1 VGRHGSGYV
10 GSQWWHSD
18 ASARALVQGYSR
30 NIALVIYQPGQQAFL
45 DPYIPHVLT
54 GITEA
59 AQEQGFRV
67 TIEVIR
73 EQKNV
78 NQISQLLRSGVV
90 DGIITEQMVGTD
102 ELIDAG
108 LRYDDPIVISGENP
122 EYQFHSVWVNMITGQ
137 RALIQNLI
145 DMGHDRIACIPY
157 TSPQKSRSLTNRLD
171 DFSKQLAQADITQHE
186 GYMVYGDYRIE
197 TAYSAMQQLLKLDRP
212 PTAVFAMNDS
222 MAFGAIRAIY
232 DAGLSVPGDIAV
244 VGHDNHRN
252 GAWSIPTLTTV
263 SVPWSDLGSIA
274 ASTLIK
280 LIKGQQ
286 TPERMVELE
295 TQVIVRESCGTK
307 QAL

>member
-1 VGRHGSGYV
+1 
-10 GSQWWHSD
+10 
-18 ASARALVQGYSR
+18 
-30 NIALVIYQPGQQAFL
+30 
-45 DPYIPHVLT
+45 
-54 GITEA
+54 
-59 AQEQGFRV
+59 
-67 TIEVIR
+67 
-73 EQKNV
+73 
-78 NQISQLLRSGVV
+78 
-90 DGIITEQMVGTD
+90 M
-102 ELIDAG
+102 
-108 LRYDDPIVISGENP
+108 
-122 EYQFHSVWVNMITGQ
+122 SVWVNMITGQ